1 MALVG
6 PHHIDRSS
14 LTFYSTTVL
23 ALIAK
28 VTSTSITTT
37 LATTA
42 LVGKSTFSL
51 AIAASIFEIF
61 SLATLLAAIGL
72 FLRRVS
78 RRLILAVWIPGTI
91 ACLIGSILAITTLS
105 SALQFKRTSTS
116 NDVGPAEQYTRDLAG
131 AGLAAAVIGLIPQGA
146 LWAIIWPR
154 KVQNSVLPVE
164 QLLPDQQVKQRTI
177 SLHLGSIGLKPGKAI
192 FGAQHEPTSPMSPS
206 YSQFTA
212 SGRSSLRN
220 SASQSLRPMTSKTR
234 LILQTSFGP
243 RSSRG
248 TQPDTGIATHPT
260 RSTDEFE
267 HWDTSRVKSSFETSY
282 QKKAAVPRLE
292 PIPGSRPVSPA
303 HPLDGPFG
311 GEAEPEEA
319 SVAVAQ
325 PQATTNADIE
335 KGSLRNL
342 PRLHTRRG
350 STPSIAS
357 PTSPT
362 TDQHFIHPLFRSES
376 PNPPPATSPGTVI
389 TASPYAGQIFSPE
402 FALQSPRLLG
412 SRDGSRPVSPALL
425 SPIRSR
431 PGSVKSYRTVPPS
444 PIEGP
449 HEPLPDRSFSRL
461 VGKQSRPGTPLSP
474 NG

>member
-6 PHHIDRSS
+6 PHHVDRSS

-23 ALIAK
+23 ALIATI
-28 VTSTSITTT
+28 TSTSITTT

-42 LVGKSTFSL
+42 LVGRSTFSL

-116 NDVGPAEQYTRDLAG
+116 NDVEPAEQYTRDLAG
-131 AGLAAAVIGLIPQGA
+131 AGLASAVIGLIPQA
-146 LWAIIWPR
+146 AFWAMIWPR
-154 KVQNSVLPVE
+154 KVQQSVLPVHE
-164 QLLPDQQVKQRTI
+164 QLLPVQQVKQRTI
-177 SLHLGSIGLKPGKAI
+177 SLHLGSIGLKPGRAI
-192 FGAQHEPTSPMSPS
+192 FGAQQEPTSPMSPS
-206 YSQFTA
+206 YSHFTA

-220 SASQSLRPMTSKTR
+220 SASESLRPMTSKTR
-234 LILQTSFGP
+234 LILQTSFGS

-248 TQPDTGIATHPT
+248 TQPGTEIATHPA

-267 HWDTSRVKSSFETSY
+267 HWDTSRVKNSFETSY

-325 PQATTNADIE
+325 PPATATADIE

-357 PTSPT
+357 PT

-376 PNPPPATSPGTVI
+376 PNPPPVTSPGTVI

-461 VGKQSRPGTPLSP
+461 VGKHSRPGTPLSP